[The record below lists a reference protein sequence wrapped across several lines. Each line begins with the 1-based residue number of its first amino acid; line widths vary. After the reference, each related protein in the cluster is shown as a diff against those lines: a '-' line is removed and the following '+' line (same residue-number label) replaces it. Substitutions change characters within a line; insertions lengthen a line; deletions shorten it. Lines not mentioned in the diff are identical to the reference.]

1 KHSLSQLQSGQGPL
15 MPKNEPRANP
25 GGLEDFINE
34 LNQATNLR
42 LRIQDDAAQEG
53 RVKIKK
59 NPETKEPKPNPELQ
73 ILQKPDGTQTNPAN
87 NAAQGQS
94 NLETTRANIL
104 AALQQLQLQSPN
116 QTNSLLSQ
124 WGTKIEAP
132 LGSTQAISVM
142 NGLDLEG
149 LRAKLQNLG
158 FDALLNRL
166 ETAKASGSAQEIA
179 ALEERLAQ
187 SLLAKLATFAQQ
199 TNDGSATPIAGNL
212 SQSPFIKLAT
222 FAQQTN
228 DGSAMPVASPT
239 QLDTKLLAPIISQ
252 SDSNITQQTTSQ
264 EGASVTNTSL
274 ISSGLPFKA
283 SDTVRV
289 MVAESGLA
297 EDLKIKQLIDL
308 DQKFTLGQGMRIL
321 SDQSGEQ
328 TKNLNE
334 LIVVQ
339 SVFDE
344 SALHDLNP
352 IHGASAKFS
361 KDLEPAPLDDTSGN
375 LLSASQTAQASA
387 QIATPTQIALSMQ
400 DTSMVRGALHQ
411 EIMTAAKAGGGRIQ
425 LELTPPEQG
434 TIRIDLRIDQSG
446 RAHLIVEGANDA
458 AKARLDQ
465 GGQQLKHEFAQMGL
479 NLTLDLR
486 QGEGRFAQNQ
496 QFGSNQT
503 AFNQPS
509 YSTDR
514 SSQGIG
520 LLSENSVSSRW
531 FGDASGGSS

>member
-1 KHSLSQLQSGQGPL
+1 MSFANAVPTKHSLSQLQSGQGPL

-59 NPETKEPKPNPELQ
+59 NPETKESKPNPELQ
-73 ILQKPDGTQTNPAN
+73 ILQKPDGTQPNPAN
-87 NAAQGQS
+87 IAVQGEADS
-94 NLETTRANIL
+94 ETARANLL
-104 AALQQLQLQSPN
+104 AALQQLQLQNPN
-116 QTNSLLSQ
+116 QTNTLLSQ
-124 WGTKIEAP
+124 WGTQAEA
-132 LGSTQAISVM
+132 LGPNQTISMM

-166 ETAKASGSAQEIA
+166 ETAKASGNAQEIA
-179 ALEERLAQ
+179 AMEERLAQ
-187 SLLAKLATFAQQ
+187 SLLAKLTTLNPQ
-199 TNDGSATPIAGNL
+199 TNDGSV
-212 SQSPFIKLAT
+212 
-222 FAQQTN
+222 
-228 DGSAMPVASPT
+228 MPVGLQS
-239 QLDTKLLAPIISQ
+239 QLDAKALMALIAQ
-252 SDSNITQQTTSQ
+252 RDSNTSQ
-264 EGASVTNTSL
+264 QSTPQGASVANVAL
-274 ISSGLPFKA
+274 ANPELPVEA
-283 SDTVRV
+283 GDAVRV
-289 MVAESGLA
+289 LA
-297 EDLKIKQLIDL
+297 VEPSLAQELKIKQLMDL
-308 DQKFTLGQGMRIL
+308 DQKFTLGQGARAL
-321 SDQSGEQ
+321 GEQ
-328 TKNLNE
+328 NVEQASSLSE
-334 LIVVQ
+334 LIAAQ
-339 SVFDE
+339 STLDE
-344 SALHDLNP
+344 YALKDFNL
-352 IHGASAKFS
+352 IHGASAKPS
-361 KDLEPAPLDDTSGN
+361 KDLDLLPVDDASGN
-375 LLSASQTAQASA
+375 FLSAAQTAQASA
-387 QIATPTQIALSMQ
+387 PIATSTQIALSMQ
-400 DTSMVRGALHQ
+400 DASMVRGPLHQ

-465 GGQQLKHEFAQMGL
+465 GGQQLKQEFAQMGL

-531 FGDASGGSS
+531 FGDASGGSSGINLYA

>member
-1 KHSLSQLQSGQGPL
+1 MSFANAVPTKHSLSQLQSGQGPL

-59 NPETKEPKPNPELQ
+59 NPETKESKPNPELQ
-73 ILQKPDGTQTNPAN
+73 ILQKPDGTQPNPAN
-87 NAAQGQS
+87 IAVQGEADS
-94 NLETTRANIL
+94 ETARANLL
-104 AALQQLQLQSPN
+104 AALQQLQLQNPN
-116 QTNSLLSQ
+116 QTNTLLSQ
-124 WGTKIEAP
+124 WGTQAEA
-132 LGSTQAISVM
+132 LGPNQAISMM

-166 ETAKASGSAQEIA
+166 ETAKASGNAQEIA
-179 ALEERLAQ
+179 AMEERLAQ
-187 SLLAKLATFAQQ
+187 SLLAKLTTLNPQ
-199 TNDGSATPIAGNL
+199 TNDGSV
-212 SQSPFIKLAT
+212 
-222 FAQQTN
+222 
-228 DGSAMPVASPT
+228 MPVGLQS
-239 QLDTKLLAPIISQ
+239 QLDAKALMALIAQ
-252 SDSNITQQTTSQ
+252 RDSNTSQ
-264 EGASVTNTSL
+264 QSTPQGASVANVAL
-274 ISSGLPFKA
+274 ANPELPVEA
-283 SDTVRV
+283 GDAVRV
-289 MVAESGLA
+289 LA
-297 EDLKIKQLIDL
+297 VEPSLAQELKIKQLMDL
-308 DQKFTLGQGMRIL
+308 DQKFTLGQGARAL
-321 SDQSGEQ
+321 GEQ
-328 TKNLNE
+328 NVEQASSLSE
-334 LIVVQ
+334 LIAAQ
-339 SVFDE
+339 STLDE
-344 SALHDLNP
+344 HALKDFNL
-352 IHGASAKFS
+352 IHGASAKPS
-361 KDLEPAPLDDTSGN
+361 KDLDLLPVDDASGN
-375 LLSASQTAQASA
+375 FLLAAQTAQASA
-387 QIATPTQIALSMQ
+387 PIATPTQIALSMQ
-400 DTSMVRGALHQ
+400 DASMVRGPLHQ

-465 GGQQLKHEFAQMGL
+465 GGQQLKQEFAQMGL

-531 FGDASGGSS
+531 FGDASGGSSGINLYA

>member
-1 KHSLSQLQSGQGPL
+1 MSFANAVPTKHSLSQLQSGQGPL

-59 NPETKEPKPNPELQ
+59 NPETKESKPNPELQ
-73 ILQKPDGTQTNPAN
+73 ILQKPDGTQPNPAN
-87 NAAQGQS
+87 IAVQGEADS
-94 NLETTRANIL
+94 ETARANLL
-104 AALQQLQLQSPN
+104 AALQQLQLQNPN
-116 QTNSLLSQ
+116 QTNTLLSQ
-124 WGTKIEAP
+124 WGTQAEA
-132 LGSTQAISVM
+132 LGPNQAISMM

-166 ETAKASGSAQEIA
+166 ETAKASGNAQEIA
-179 ALEERLAQ
+179 AMEERLAQ
-187 SLLAKLATFAQQ
+187 SLLAKLTTLNPQ
-199 TNDGSATPIAGNL
+199 TNEGSV
-212 SQSPFIKLAT
+212 
-222 FAQQTN
+222 
-228 DGSAMPVASPT
+228 MPVGLKS
-239 QLDTKLLAPIISQ
+239 QLDAKALMALIAQ
-252 SDSNITQQTTSQ
+252 RDSNTSQ
-264 EGASVTNTSL
+264 QSTPQGASVANVAL
-274 ISSGLPFKA
+274 ANPELPVEA
-283 SDTVRV
+283 GDAVRV
-289 MVAESGLA
+289 LA
-297 EDLKIKQLIDL
+297 VEPSLAQELKIKQLMDL
-308 DQKFTLGQGMRIL
+308 DQKFTLGQGARAL
-321 SDQSGEQ
+321 GEQ
-328 TKNLNE
+328 NVEQASSLSE
-334 LIVVQ
+334 LIAAQ
-339 SVFDE
+339 STLDE
-344 SALHDLNP
+344 HALKDFNL
-352 IHGASAKFS
+352 IHGASAKPS
-361 KDLEPAPLDDTSGN
+361 KDLDLLPVDDVSGN
-375 LLSASQTAQASA
+375 FLLAAQTAQASA
-387 QIATPTQIALSMQ
+387 PIATPTQIALSMQ
-400 DTSMVRGALHQ
+400 DASMVRGPLHQ

-434 TIRIDLRIDQSG
+434 TLRIDLRIDQSG

-465 GGQQLKHEFAQMGL
+465 GGQQLKQEFAQMGL

-531 FGDASGGSS
+531 FGDASGGSSGINLYA

>member
-1 KHSLSQLQSGQGPL
+1 MSFANAVPTKHSLSQLQSGQGPL

-59 NPETKEPKPNPELQ
+59 NPETKESKPNPELQ
-73 ILQKPDGTQTNPAN
+73 ILQKPDGTQPNPAN
-87 NAAQGQS
+87 IAVQGEADS
-94 NLETTRANIL
+94 ETARANLL

-116 QTNSLLSQ
+116 QTNTLLSQ
-124 WGTKIEAP
+124 WGTQAEA
-132 LGSTQAISVM
+132 LGPNQAISMM

-166 ETAKASGSAQEIA
+166 ETAKASGNAQEIA
-179 ALEERLAQ
+179 AMEERLAQ
-187 SLLAKLATFAQQ
+187 SLLAKLTTLNPQ
-199 TNDGSATPIAGNL
+199 TNDGSV
-212 SQSPFIKLAT
+212 
-222 FAQQTN
+222 
-228 DGSAMPVASPT
+228 MPVSLQS
-239 QLDTKLLAPIISQ
+239 QLDAKALMALIAQ
-252 SDSNITQQTTSQ
+252 RDSNTSQ
-264 EGASVTNTSL
+264 QSTPQGAAVANVAL
-274 ISSGLPFKA
+274 ANPELPVEA
-283 SDTVRV
+283 GDAVRV
-289 MVAESGLA
+289 LA
-297 EDLKIKQLIDL
+297 VEPSLAQELKIKQLMDL
-308 DQKFTLGQGMRIL
+308 DQKFTLGQGARSLDEQNVEQASSL
-321 SDQSGEQ
+321 S
-328 TKNLNE
+328 E
-334 LIVVQ
+334 LIAAQ
-339 SVFDE
+339 STLDE
-344 SALHDLNP
+344 HALKDFNL
-352 IHGASAKFS
+352 IHGASAKPS
-361 KDLEPAPLDDTSGN
+361 KDLDLLPVDDASGN
-375 LLSASQTAQASA
+375 FLIAAQTAQASA
-387 QIATPTQIALSMQ
+387 PIATPTQIALSMQ
-400 DTSMVRGALHQ
+400 DASMVRGPLHQ

-465 GGQQLKHEFAQMGL
+465 GGQQLKQEFAQMGL

-531 FGDASGGSS
+531 FGDASGGSSGINLYA